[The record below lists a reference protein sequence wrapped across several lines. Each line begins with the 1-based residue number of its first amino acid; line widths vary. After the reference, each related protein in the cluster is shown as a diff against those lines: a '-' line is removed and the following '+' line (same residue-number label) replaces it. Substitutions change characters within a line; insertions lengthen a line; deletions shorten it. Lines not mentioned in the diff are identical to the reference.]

1 MKRFQTITNTFFSL
15 TKEVCRQDQV
25 HSFLWGYQ
33 INLDLLENKE
43 ARTGKSGVLQ
53 LMGSQQMQLNN

>member
-1 MKRFQTITNTFFSL
+1 MKRFQTITNTFFSV

-43 ARTGKSGVLQ
+43 SRTGKSGVLQ
-53 LMGSQQMQLNN
+53 SMGFHQMRLNN